1 MKVPFV
7 DLNRAHNTLKEELNQ
22 AINKVINDNSYILG
36 KEVEE
41 FEKNFAAYCNV
52 DYAAGVS
59 TGTDAL
65 ELILRAL
72 GLKNGNEIIVP
83 ANTFIA
89 TASAVVSAGAKPV
102 LVDCDENCNID
113 IKKIESAITGKT
125 KAIMPVHLYGQPADM
140 NEILEIAKKHNLKVI
155 EDACQAHGA
164 LYDGKRA
171 GSLGDAAAFSF
182 YPAKNLGA
190 FGDAGIAV
198 SNDKELI
205 GKIKM
210 LRNYGQSKKYYHD
223 FFAFNRRMD
232 TIQAAILNIK
242 LKHLDKWNRQRREI
256 ARIYSEGLKSLKGI
270 VEIPKEDKNKE
281 HIYHLYVIRT
291 EKREE
296 LQNFLKEKGIDT
308 GIHYPIPIHL
318 QEAFR
323 HLSYKEGDF
332 PRTENY
338 ARQILSL
345 PIFPGMTDEEAK
357 NVVSEIKSFFDAANS
372 KKEESSA
379 VFTRKDNKILTS

>member
-7 DLNRAHNTLKEELNQ
+7 DLNRVHNPLREELNQ
-22 AINKVINDNSYILG
+22 AINRVINDNSYILG

-41 FEKNFAAYCNV
+41 FEKNFAAYCDV
-52 DYAAGVS
+52 GYAAGVS

-65 ELILRAL
+65 ELILRGL
-72 GLKNGNEIIVP
+72 GIENGDEVIVP

-89 TASAVVSAGAKPV
+89 TASAIVSAGAKPV
-102 LVDCDENCNID
+102 LVDCDEDYNID
-113 IKKIESAITGKT
+113 ATKIESAITSKT
-125 KAIMPVHLYGQPADM
+125 KAIVPVHLYGKPAHM
-140 NEILEIAKKHNLKVI
+140 NKIMEIAKKHNLKVI

-164 LYDGKRA
+164 KYDGEKA
-171 GSLGDAAAFSF
+171 GSFGDAAAFSF

-205 GKIKM
+205 EKIKM
-210 LRNYGQSKKYYHD
+210 LRNYGQSKKYHHN

-242 LKHLDKWNRQRREI
+242 LKHLDEWNEQRRKI
-256 ARIYSEGLKSLKGI
+256 ASIYSRGLENLKGI

-308 GIHYPIPIHL
+308 GIHYPLPIHL

-323 HLSYKEGDF
+323 HLGYKEGDF
-332 PRTENY
+332 PRTEEY
-338 ARQILSL
+338 AKQILSL
-345 PIFPGMTDEEAK
+345 PVFPGMADEEAK
-357 NVVSEIKSFFDAANS
+357 NVVNEIKSFFDNNTKS
-372 KKEESSA
+372 
-379 VFTRKDNKILTS
+379 D